1 MQMHLIIIM
10 QNYNLNFLKKIKVLI
25 FNNLLTLRLCKIR
38 LFYDGTQREFSI
50 NWVTSKVYDWEK
62 QKVQHLK

>member
-10 QNYNLNFLKKIKVLI
+10 QNYNLNLKKKFLI
-25 FNNLLTLRLCKIR
+25 FNNLLTRRLCKIR
-38 LFYDGTQREFSI
+38 LFYDCTRREFSI